1 MMNQASPARP
11 KPRAKTLALASLVII
26 AALLIVGSVSSG
38 VIRHL
43 VQTAPSWLTVYFGFR
58 QRGTAKW
65 TVLPVGLF
73 WLALMI
79 FIWLYLLGWA
89 SIVRGH
95 FSAIEIAMTI
105 VVGLAS
111 CFAIAQS
118 LFLRSYVRWFVGVPI
133 AITVLALQLA
143 ASASA
148 SSPASPIIKS

>member
-1 MMNQASPARP
+1 MNRAEPAPPR
-11 KPRAKTLALASLVII
+11 PRAKGLALASLVTIV
-26 AALLIVGSVSSG
+26 ALLIVGTVSSG

-43 VQTAPSWLTVYFGFR
+43 VQTAPLWLTVYLGFR
-58 QRGTAKW
+58 QRGSAKW
-65 TVLPVGLF
+65 TVLPVALF
-73 WLALMI
+73 WLVIMV

-118 LFLRSYVRWFVGVPI
+118 LLLRSGVRWFVGLGISIV
-133 AITVLALQLA
+133 VLALQLGA
-143 ASASA
+143 FRLSLLPGIANH
-148 SSPASPIIKS
+148 